1 MKCLPASWLSIAF
14 SDTNLMFQ
22 FFVRIMIYLSDQL
35 IAQYPYSTNESF
47 ATYDLSK
54 LLFQNPSIIEP
65 EP

>member
-14 SDTNLMFQ
+14 SDTDLMFQ
-22 FFVRIMIYLSDQL
+22 FFVCIIFLSDQL
-35 IAQYPYSTNESF
+35 IAQYPYSTNESL
-47 ATYDLSK
+47 ATYNLSK